1 MKHTHS
7 ISAFLAL
14 ACFLLTA
21 SVHAQQWDN
30 YRPDVT
36 TVQLDSTNLPIMLI
50 DVDGAM
56 IFKDDYI
63 TARMKII
70 DNGQGN
76 INYLDT
82 VAHPG
87 QHIGYDGFIAIKYR
101 GNSSFG
107 SADKKPYTIRTLAQP
122 LEQGGKKLKVEL
134 MGLPSAALC
143 RREG

>member
-87 QHIGYDGFIAIKYR
+87 QHIGIPVLRVGGAGPLGYAVSQKIDDAVLKLHPVTSARF
-101 GNSSFG
+101 SFFL
-107 SADKKPYTIRTLAQP
+107 PRENLA
-122 LEQGGKKLKVEL
+122 L
-134 MGLPSAALC
+134 
-143 RREG
+143 